1 MPQKKSRPCWSA
13 LPLYISTEKKMKK
26 SYISEKILG
35 REEQISLDGGGQLCY
50 NSTLRETVSR
60 ILLCREEGAP
70 C

>member
-1 MPQKKSRPCWSA
+1 MRSA

-60 ILLCREEGAP
+60 ILLCREEGVP